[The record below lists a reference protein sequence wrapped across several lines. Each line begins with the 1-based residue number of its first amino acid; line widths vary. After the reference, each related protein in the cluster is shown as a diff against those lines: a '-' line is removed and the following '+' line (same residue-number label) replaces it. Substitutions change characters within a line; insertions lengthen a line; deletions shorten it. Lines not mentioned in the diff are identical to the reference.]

1 MTAQMTL
8 RQIPDA
14 VEKGL
19 RLRARKTGR
28 SLNRSAIELIE
39 EALGVRSG
47 DKKRR
52 NLSGFAGR
60 WNAEE
65 CAAFERNIR
74 IFERIDQEL
83 WKP

>member
-1 MTAQMTL
+1 MMAQMTL

-28 SLNRSAIELIE
+28 SLNRATIDLIE
-39 EALGVRSG
+39 ESLGVRPA

-52 NLSGFAGR
+52 DLSGVAGQ
-60 WNAEE
+60 WKAEE
-65 CAAFERNIR
+65 CEAFERNTR
-74 IFERIDQEL
+74 VFERIDQET